1 MNSKQGTQT
10 IIITGNPAEARFQ
23 IVIPPFRP
31 INIFEL
37 EDSFQ
42 GVVEEIQI
50 VIQSEKASMAMISFI
65 TAYRDAI
72 QTETIIPLVEY
83 FIQNNVQGMSSMDMK
98 LVFDSV
104 REYIHFSNDENRV
117 MH

>member
-31 INIFEL
+31 INMFEL
-37 EDSFQ
+37 EDSFE
-42 GVVEEIQI
+42 GLVEEIQS
-50 VIQSEKASMAMISFI
+50 VIQSKIASLAMISFI

-72 QTETIIPLVEY
+72 QSETIVPLVEY
-83 FIQNNVQGMSSMDMK
+83 FIQNKTQGMSSMDMK

-104 REYIHFSNDENRV
+104 REYIHFSNDESRV